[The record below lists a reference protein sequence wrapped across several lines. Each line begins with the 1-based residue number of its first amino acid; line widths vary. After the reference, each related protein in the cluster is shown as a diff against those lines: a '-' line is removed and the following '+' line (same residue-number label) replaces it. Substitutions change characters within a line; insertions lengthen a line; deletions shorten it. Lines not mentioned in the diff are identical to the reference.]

1 MSGNLVSRPTL
12 YALLLAMLAVV
23 FMLVTPKPA
32 MACPVGF
39 NPTTSTIY
47 YTDASETKISCTA
60 GGCDN
65 TTCTPTPY
73 FRTIHLCCS
82 A

>member
-1 MSGNLVSRPTL
+1 MSGRLISRPTL
-12 YALLLAMLAVV
+12 FALLLATFALVL
-23 FMLVTPKPA
+23 MLVTPKPA

-39 NPTTSTIY
+39 YATTSTIY

-65 TTCTPTPY
+65 LTCTPTPY

>member
-12 YALLLAMLAVV
+12 FALLLATFAVV
-23 FMLVTPKPA
+23 LMLVTPKPA

-39 NPTTSTIY
+39 NPTTSTTY
-47 YTDASETKISCTA
+47 YTDASMTKISCTA

-65 TTCTPTPY
+65 HTCTPTPY
-73 FRTIHLCCS
+73 FRTLHLCCS